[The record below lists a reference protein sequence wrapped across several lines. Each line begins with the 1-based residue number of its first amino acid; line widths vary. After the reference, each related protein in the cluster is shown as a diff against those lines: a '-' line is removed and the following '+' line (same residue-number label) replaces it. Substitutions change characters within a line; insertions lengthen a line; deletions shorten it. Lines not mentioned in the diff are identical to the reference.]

1 MDPVQAPN
9 SILRVIL
16 LSAKQHLDQQKQN
29 AVSSQHA
36 INLLNSLAESKK
48 INIDT
53 LRELSFNGISDEIK
67 GLRPLVWRILL
78 NYLPADNSD
87 SWEDILR
94 QKKAIY
100 EIWKEELIIK
110 PKLSIKDR
118 FSEEEKAQQKSTQP
132 KKLSLLDHPLS
143 TQKNSKWNKFYTDKN
158 LWEEIEKDVK
168 RTRVEIA
175 FFMMAVDP
183 ARNSKEDLDRLEH

>member
-1 MDPVQAPN
+1 M
-9 SILRVIL
+9 
-16 LSAKQHLDQQKQN
+16 
-29 AVSSQHA
+29 
-36 INLLNSLAESKK
+36 
-48 INIDT
+48 
-53 LRELSFNGISDEIK
+53 
-67 GLRPLVWRILL
+67 WRILL

-118 FSEEEKAQQKSTQP
+118 FSEEEKAQQKATQP
-132 KKLSLLDHPLS
+132 KKLSVLDHPLS
-143 TQKNSKWNKFYTDKN
+143 TQKNSTWNKFYTDKN

>member
-1 MDPVQAPN
+1 
-9 SILRVIL
+9 L
-16 LSAKQHLDQQKQN
+16 
-29 AVSSQHA
+29 
-36 INLLNSLAESKK
+36 
-48 INIDT
+48 
-53 LRELSFNGISDEIK
+53 
-67 GLRPLVWRILL
+67 
-78 NYLPADNSD
+78 
-87 SWEDILR
+87 WEDILR

-118 FSEEEKAQQKSTQP
+118 FSEEEKAQQKATQP
-132 KKLSLLDHPLS
+132 KKLSVLDHPLS
-143 TQKNSKWNKFYTDKN
+143 TQKNSTWNKFYTDKN